1 MYMRDPTIEAT
12 HVVVVHKTEWDFGA
26 FLLININK

>member
-12 HVVVVHKTEWDFGA
+12 HVVVHKTEWDFGA